1 MANITKLVLE
11 SWQNEAGNV
20 HTYQDILSWIN
31 DKIDQTAVSVEETT
45 LSQSA
50 NWFFD
55 HDSGTIHNQNNS
67 FFSVVGV
74 KQLVNDDVVAEQPM
88 ILQPEIGYLGII
100 VAEIDGVL
108 NFLMQAKIEPGNIN
122 AVQISPTI
130 QATKSNFMAKHGG
143 KKPAYLDYF
152 LNAKQH
158 HVIYDQIQSEQSSR
172 FYRKRNR
179 NIIIKVDDD
188 VEVLDNFRWMTL
200 GQIKKMMS
208 EDNLINM
215 DTRTVL
221 SGLPFV
227 TNTLTSDVR
236 DWLQYFNDQA
246 LGRSIFESNPGD
258 YLPQLFQKLND
269 FKMFEATQTR
279 LTSLLDIAGWELT
292 DKGVFSQQ
300 QADFS
305 VRQYQISIDGREI
318 TSWDQPL
325 FVAEG
330 IAELA
335 LLTRI
340 HNGVRE
346 FLIKLQ
352 PEIGTLDHVEYGPTI
367 QWEATKR
374 GKPSDVVEKLYVQQ
388 LSLNQGIQRQVMLS
402 EEGGRFY
409 HEQNLNV
416 IMAVDDNAIPNLPD
430 DYLWVNYSTLNY
442 VMQVNNVLNIQLRNL
457 ISMIDL

>member
-1 MANITKLVLE
+1 M
-11 SWQNEAGNV
+11 
-20 HTYQDILSWIN
+20 
-31 DKIDQTAVSVEETT
+31 
-45 LSQSA
+45 
-50 NWFFD
+50 
-55 HDSGTIHNQNNS
+55 
-67 FFSVVGV
+67 
-74 KQLVNDDVVAEQPM
+74 
-88 ILQPEIGYLGII
+88 
-100 VAEIDGVL
+100 
-108 NFLMQAKIEPGNIN
+108 
-122 AVQISPTI
+122 
-130 QATKSNFMAKHGG
+130 
-143 KKPAYLDYF
+143 
-152 LNAKQH
+152 
-158 HVIYDQIQSEQSSR
+158 
-172 FYRKRNR
+172 
-179 NIIIKVDDD
+179 
-188 VEVLDNFRWMTL
+188 
-200 GQIKKMMS
+200 
-208 EDNLINM
+208 
-215 DTRTVL
+215 
-221 SGLPFV
+221 
-227 TNTLTSDVR
+227 
-236 DWLQYFNDQA
+236 
-246 LGRSIFESNPGD
+246 
-258 YLPQLFQKLND
+258 
-269 FKMFEATQTR
+269 
-279 LTSLLDIAGWELT
+279 

-374 GKPSDVVEKLYVQQ
+374 GKPGDVVEKLYVQQ

>member
-1 MANITKLVLE
+1 MENFTELVLK
-11 SWQNEAGNV
+11 SWQNIYGNV
-20 HTYQDILSWIN
+20 HTYQEILSWIN
-31 DKIDQTAVSVEETT
+31 DKIDQTAVSVEETQ

-55 HDSGTIHNQNNS
+55 KSSGTIHNQNNS

-74 KQLVNDDVVAEQPM
+74 KKFVNYEIVAEQPM

-100 VAEIDGVL
+100 VSEIDGVL

-122 AVQISPTI
+122 SVQISPTI
-130 QATKSNFMAKHGG
+130 QATKSNFTAKHGG
-143 KKPAYLDYF
+143 KKPAYLEYF
-152 LNAKQH
+152 LNARQH
-158 HVIYDQIQSEQSSR
+158 NVIYDQIQSEQSSR
-172 FYRKRNR
+172 FYQKRNR

-188 VEVLDNFRWMTL
+188 VEVLDSFRWMTL
-200 GQIKKMMS
+200 GQIKRMMD

-227 TNTLTSDVR
+227 TDTLTSESN
-236 DWLQYFNDQA
+236 DWLKYFKDQS
-246 LGRSIFESNPGD
+246 LGQSIFTSAPSD
-258 YLPQLFQKLND
+258 YLPKLFQKLND
-269 FKMFEATQTR
+269 FKMFKETQTHI
-279 LTSLLDIAGWELT
+279 TSLLDIADWEVA
-292 DKGVFSQQ
+292 DSGIFSQQ
-300 QADFS
+300 KADFS

-335 LLTRI
+335 LLTRN

-352 PEIGTLDHVEYGPTI
+352 PEIGTLDSAEYGPTI

-374 GKPSDVVEKLYVQQ
+374 GKPVDDVEKVYANQ
-388 LSLNQGIQRQVMLS
+388 LSLNQGIIRQTLLS

-416 IMAVDDNAIPNLPD
+416 VMEVDDNAIQNLPD
-430 DYLWVNYSTLNY
+430 EYLWVNYSTLNY
-442 VMQVNNVLNIQLRNL
+442 VIQINNVLNIQLRNL

>member
-1 MANITKLVLE
+1 MENFTELVLK
-11 SWQNEAGNV
+11 SWQNIDGNV
-20 HTYQDILSWIN
+20 HTYQEILSWIN
-31 DKIDQTAVSVEETT
+31 DKIDQTAVSVEETQ

-55 HDSGTIHNQNNS
+55 KSKGTIHNQNNS

-74 KQLVNDDVVAEQPM
+74 KKLVNDEIVAEQPM

-100 VAEIDGVL
+100 VSEIDGVL

-122 AVQISPTI
+122 SVQISPTI
-130 QATKSNFMAKHGG
+130 QATKSNFTAKHGG
-143 KKPAYLDYF
+143 KKPAYLEYF

-158 HVIYDQIQSEQSSR
+158 NVIYDQIQSEQSSR
-172 FYRKRNR
+172 FYQKRNR

-188 VEVLDNFRWMTL
+188 VEVLDSFRWMTL
-200 GQIKKMMS
+200 GQIKKMMD

-227 TNTLTSDVR
+227 TDTLTNESN
-236 DWLQYFNDQA
+236 DWLKYFKDQS
-246 LGRSIFESNPGD
+246 LGQSIFTSAPSD
-258 YLPQLFQKLND
+258 YLPKLFQKLND
-269 FKMFEATQTR
+269 FKMFKETQTHI
-279 LTSLLDIAGWELT
+279 TSLLDIANWKVT
-292 DKGVFSQQ
+292 DNGVFSQQ
-300 QADFS
+300 KADFS

-335 LLTRI
+335 LLTRN

-352 PEIGTLDHVEYGPTI
+352 PEIGTLDSVEYGPTI
-367 QWEATKR
+367 QWETTKR
-374 GKPSDVVEKLYVQQ
+374 GKPVDDVEKIYANQ
-388 LSLNQGIQRQVMLS
+388 LSFNQGIIRKTLLS

-416 IMAVDDNAIPNLPD
+416 IMEVDDNAIQDLPD
-430 DYLWVNYSTLNY
+430 EYLWVNYSTLNY
-442 VMQVNNVLNIQLRNL
+442 VIQVNNVLNIQLRNL